1 MRKDRVPPSA
11 SDPDPGIGGIA
22 PDPRLRFAESKAIKL
37 AAKAQMRPPAEV
49 GAATGHA
56 AASCYPE
63 GLVASGRRETIRVH
77 RIRPAIL
84 GCALSA
90 CSTSAALPDTP
101 SGLTCTAHSGAVLRF
116 NVDTMA
122 RQFQKE
128 GFPSLPMDTFGNRVL
143 VLMRSATGSLSV
155 EALLD
160 RRTLVYTARSK
171 DLITGKVTRTDY
183 QCVAGPPFL
192 TSDRR

>member
-1 MRKDRVPPSA
+1 MRR
-11 SDPDPGIGGIA
+11 
-22 PDPRLRFAESKAIKL
+22 
-37 AAKAQMRPPAEV
+37 PAEV
-49 GAATGHA
+49 SVATGHPA
-56 AASCYPE
+56 AYCYRERP
-63 GLVASGRRETIRVH
+63 VASDLKETIRVH

-90 CSTSAALPDTP
+90 CSTSAALPDTL
-101 SGLTCTAHSGAVLRF
+101 SGLTCTARSGAVLRL
-116 NVDTMA
+116 NVDTVA

-128 GFPSLPMDTFGNRVL
+128 GFPILPIDTFGNRVV
-143 VLMRSATGSLSV
+143 VLMRSATSSLSV

-160 RRTLVYTARSK
+160 RRTLVYTARSE
-171 DLITGKVTRTDY
+171 DRITGKITRTDY